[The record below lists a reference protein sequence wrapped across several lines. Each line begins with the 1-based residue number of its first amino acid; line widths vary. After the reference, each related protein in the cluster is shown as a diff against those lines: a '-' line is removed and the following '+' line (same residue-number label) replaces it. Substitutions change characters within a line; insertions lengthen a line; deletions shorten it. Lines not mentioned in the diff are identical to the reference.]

1 MVLCTKD
8 KKTHK
13 DSAPVL
19 CVLREKFEKGVS
31 FGIDAGNGFRMR
43 LLHGAQKAMKELY
56 RDVQFFKPV
65 AASIAV
71 CDTYIPPGV
80 PVMA

>member
-31 FGIDAGNGFRMR
+31 FGIDAGNGFR
-43 LLHGAQKAMKELY
+43 
-56 RDVQFFKPV
+56 
-65 AASIAV
+65 AAAIV
-71 CDTYIPPGV
+71 
-80 PVMA
+80 

>member
-31 FGIDAGNGFRMR
+31 FGIDAGNGFSCS
-43 LLHGAQKAMKELY
+43 
-56 RDVQFFKPV
+56 RDCLIVLRILCFGHKLRERTIIRRV
-65 AASIAV
+65 RTLSSTCGCLGMDSAL
-71 CDTYIPPGV
+71 
-80 PVMA
+80 